1 MSDVFGDHVHNI
13 LGTEITTSGLV
24 SIIYSVVSLIIFV
37 VVCIYGWKRLKR
49 RDDYKDLKGC
59 KRYTSW
65 LSTVWKMKGIYLSA
79 LVHIYDIATDIGII
93 VNWGYQAF
101 AEENDKTDVRGIN
114 MMGLW
119 ASSMVAFLL
128 YRFISAGFVYE
139 FTGKLGRACVQFLDL
154 EIYRAIYITHTL
166 GREEAGNL
174 QRWLQKFE
182 AIFESAL
189 QSLLQ
194 LVYIVKTADYSPLI
208 MSSIV
213 LSFFSVAARFTSD
226 DRIFFVKGAERL
238 GLRLQRRFEK
248 GREPTDEDE
257 EDDEDEEEHES
268 DESSDDEEEEQKHDI
283 DAAKQKSQ
291 SASLAVDGE
300 EEEALA
306 TGMANKQNVAN
317 TNKLIKFASLKPNS
331 IKFQYTRQHGSFGA
345 KEYTQCKIQ
354 TAKTNPNT
362 KHKPKTLDKIN
373 WSTKIV
379 AYEEKSNAG
388 NVYSLEMLEA
398 GSDYMM
404 RLKFCGKDGNTPW
417 TETFT
422 FTTPLFNRWK
432 VWNYV
437 GYNRAYLFRY
447 SFRMCDVFS
456 RLMILALVWCTL
468 SGTLTF
474 FILVFEAITVVIYA
488 QQIKKYN
495 FFQFL
500 VATYFSEEN
509 RNQTVSYC
517 LFR

>member
-13 LGTEITTSGLV
+13 LGAEVTTSGLV
-24 SIIYSVVSLIIFV
+24 SIIYSAVSFVIFII
-37 VVCIYGWKRLKR
+37 VCFYGWKRLKK
-49 RDDYKDLKGC
+49 RDAYKELKGC

-101 AEENDKTDVRGIN
+101 AEDQGQTGTKTDVRGIN

-139 FTGKLGRACVQFLDL
+139 FTGKLGRAFVQFLDL

-194 LVYIVKTADYSPLI
+194 LVYIIKTADYSPLI

-213 LSFFSVAARFTSD
+213 LSFFSVAARFTAD

-238 GLRLQRRFEK
+238 GLRVQRRFQK
-248 GREPTDEDE
+248 GRAPTDDDDD
-257 EDDEDEEEHES
+257 DDEDEP
-268 DESSDDEEEEQKHDI
+268 DELSDDEEEQKHETDTE
-283 DAAKQKSQ
+283 
-291 SASLAVDGE
+291 SLASDGGE
-300 EEEALA
+300 EDASTIVEDVVP
-306 TGMANKQNVAN
+306 NKPKIVNP
-317 TNKLIKFASLKPNS
+317 NKLIKFKSLKPNS
-331 IKFQYTRQHGSFGA
+331 IKFQYLRQPGG
-345 KEYTQCKIQ
+345 YTQCKIQ
-354 TAKTNPNT
+354 TAKTNPQTKNKTKNNT
-362 KHKPKTLDKIN
+362 KNKTLDKIN
-373 WSTKIV
+373 WSTKV
-379 AYEEKSNAG
+379 VVYEETPNAD
-388 NVYSLEMLEA
+388 NVYSVEMLES
-398 GSDYMM
+398 GSDYTM
-404 RLKFCGKDGNTPW
+404 RLKFCGKDGDTPW
-417 TETFT
+417 TDPFT
-422 FTTPLFNRWK
+422 FGTPLFNRWK
-432 VWNYV
+432 VWKYI

-456 RLMILALVWCTL
+456 RLMILSLVWLVL

-474 FILVFEAITVVIYA
+474 FVLVFEALTVVIYA

-500 VATYFSEEN
+500 VATYFSEDN

-517 LFR
+517 LFRRME